1 MTDTQNKD
9 KKKCGSKGKAMFTYG
24 IIQLGSSIVSAA
36 ALVAIAL
43 NFCSI
48 KNEAKFINECI
59 EEVQASGKSTANAV
73 HFCRGG
79 K

>member
-1 MTDTQNKD
+1 MTEENKTN
-9 KKKCGSKGKAMFTYG
+9 KKKCAGKGKAMFVYG
-24 IIQLGSSIVSAA
+24 FIQLGSSVVSAA
-36 ALVAIAL
+36 ALIAIAL

-73 HFCRGG
+73 HFCKGG